1 MIAILRGRLF
11 ALGNTDCVIDVN
23 GVGYQCQMTRRCLE
37 RIGQIGDEVTV
48 YVDTSIK
55 DDSIT
60 LTGFSDLDVKA
71 AWKLLQTVQGVGM
84 KAALSILSALSPDDV
99 ILAIAASDK
108 AMICRADGV
117 GPKLAQRII
126 NELAE
131 KVSELPPSSG
141 GAGLDVSGL
150 GGAGLAGAGLA
161 GAGFGG
167 AARGSPNAGDH
178 VLLDAVSALV
188 NLGYGRAEAHQV
200 TAIIISSL
208 DDPSLEVVLPEALK
222 RLAEGVR
229 R

>member
-1 MIAILRGRLF
+1 MIALLRGRLI
-11 ALGNTDCVIDVN
+11 ALGNSGLGNTDCVIDVN

-37 RIGQIGDEVTV
+37 RIGQIGNEVTV

-99 ILAIAASDK
+99 MLAIAASDK

-126 NELAE
+126 NELAD
-131 KVSELPPSSG
+131 KVSDLPPSSG
-141 GAGLDVSGL
+141 GAGL
-150 GGAGLAGAGLA
+150 
-161 GAGFGG
+161 
-167 AARGSPNAGDH
+167 AATGSTPGSNDP

-208 DDPSLEVVLPEALK
+208 DSPSLEVVLPEALK

>member
-1 MIAILRGRLF
+1 MIALLRGRLI
-11 ALGNTDCVIDVN
+11 ALGNSGLGNTDCVIDVN

-37 RIGQIGDEVTV
+37 RIGQIGNVVTV

-99 ILAIAASDK
+99 MLAIAASDK

-126 NELAE
+126 NELAD
-131 KVSELPPSSG
+131 KVSDLPPSSG
-141 GAGLDVSGL
+141 GAGL
-150 GGAGLAGAGLA
+150 
-161 GAGFGG
+161 
-167 AARGSPNAGDH
+167 AATGSSPGSNDP

-208 DDPSLEVVLPEALK
+208 DSPSLEVVLPEALK

>member
-1 MIAILRGRLF
+1 MIAMLRGRIF
-11 ALGNTDCVIDVN
+11 ALGETDCIIDVD

-37 RIGQIGDEVTV
+37 RLSQNSGQNSDEVTV

-60 LTGFSDLDVKA
+60 LTGFSDLDIKA

-84 KAALSILSALSPDDV
+84 KAALSILSALSPDDLL
-99 ILAIAASDK
+99 LAIAAADK

-126 NELAE
+126 NELAD
-131 KVSELPPSSG
+131 KVSDLPPSSG
-141 GAGLDVSGL
+141 GQGGISGGGGGNL
-150 GGAGLAGAGLA
+150 GAGDPVLA
-161 GAGFGG
+161 
-167 AARGSPNAGDH
+167 
-178 VLLDAVSALV
+178 DAVSALV

-200 TAIIISSL
+200 TAALISNM
-208 DDPSLEVVLPEALK
+208 DNPGLEQVLPEALK

>member
-141 GAGLDVSGL
+141 GAGLDGSGL
-150 GGAGLAGAGLA
+150 GGAGLA

>member
-1 MIAILRGRLF
+1 
-11 ALGNTDCVIDVN
+11 
-23 GVGYQCQMTRRCLE
+23 MTRRCLE
-37 RIGQIGDEVTV
+37 RLSQNSGQNSDEVNV

-60 LTGFSDLDVKA
+60 LTGFSDLDIKA

-99 ILAIAASDK
+99 LLAIAASDK

-126 NELAE
+126 NELAD
-131 KVSELPPSSG
+131 KVSDLPPSSG
-141 GAGLDVSGL
+141 GQTGISGNGGGNL
-150 GGAGLAGAGLA
+150 GAGDPVLA
-161 GAGFGG
+161 
-167 AARGSPNAGDH
+167 
-178 VLLDAVSALV
+178 DAVSALV

-200 TAIIISSL
+200 TAALISNM
-208 DDPSLEVVLPEALK
+208 DNPGLEQVLPEALK

>member
-1 MIAILRGRLF
+1 MIALLRGRLI
-11 ALGNTDCVIDVN
+11 ALGNSGLGNTDCVIDVN

-37 RIGQIGDEVTV
+37 RIGQIGNEVTV

-60 LTGFSDLDVKA
+60 LTGFSDLDLKA

-99 ILAIAASDK
+99 MLAIAASDK

-126 NELAE
+126 NELAD
-131 KVSELPPSSG
+131 KVSDLPPSSG
-141 GAGLDVSGL
+141 GAGL
-150 GGAGLAGAGLA
+150 
-161 GAGFGG
+161 
-167 AARGSPNAGDH
+167 AATGSNPGSNDP

-208 DDPSLEVVLPEALK
+208 DSPSLEVVLPEALK

>member
-1 MIAILRGRLF
+1 MIALLRGRLI
-11 ALGNTDCVIDVN
+11 ALGNSGLGNTDCVIDVN

-37 RIGQIGDEVTV
+37 RIGQIGNEVTV

-99 ILAIAASDK
+99 MLAIAASDK

-126 NELAE
+126 NELAD
-131 KVSELPPSSG
+131 KVSDLPPSSG
-141 GAGLDVSGL
+141 GAGL
-150 GGAGLAGAGLA
+150 
-161 GAGFGG
+161 
-167 AARGSPNAGDH
+167 AATGSNPGSNDP

-208 DDPSLEVVLPEALK
+208 DSPSLEVVLPEALK